1 MTDANRRPKHFGRE
15 IAFVFLARIYRTRP
29 MRSYDAEPMS
39 IGKKQTFLA
48 RTWEGKA
55 FQTGTRSG
63 SPLIGDRFERTER

>member
-1 MTDANRRPKHFGRE
+1 
-15 IAFVFLARIYRTRP
+15 

-39 IGKKQTFLA
+39 IGKKQTFLP

-63 SPLIGDRFERTER
+63 SPLIGDRFERTEGRHALIPLGSTSGPLKRLVSAPKNAVPAG